1 MIEGK
6 IIKNEANDIIS
17 ISVMGH
23 ADSDEYGEDIICAAV
38 SIYLTNTIN
47 TLTEIVEVE
56 DFIEY
61 EIGEGHFL
69 LNVYYEDLDL
79 EKKRETTLILESL
92 KLALTSVEDSYGE
105 YIKIVTEEVQ

>member
-6 IIKNEANDIIS
+6 IIKNKAKDITS

-23 ADSDEYGEDIICAAV
+23 ADSGEYGEDIICAAV

-47 TLTEIVEVE
+47 TLTELVKVE

-69 LNVYYEDLDL
+69 LNVYYDNLSL
-79 EKKRETTLILESL
+79 KKKKETTLILESL
-92 KLALTSVEDSYGE
+92 KLALTSVEDSYGK

>member
-1 MIEGK
+1 MIKAK
-6 IIKNEANDIIS
+6 IIINKAKDITS
-17 ISVMGH
+17 VSVMGH
-23 ADSDEYGEDIICAAV
+23 ADSNDYGEDIICAAV

-47 TLTEIVEVE
+47 TLTELVKVE

-69 LNVYYEDLDL
+69 LNVYYDNLSL
-79 EKKRETTLILESL
+79 KKKKETTLILESL
-92 KLALTSVEDSYGE
+92 KLALTSVEDSYGK